1 MTEHHGLTR
10 APILEV
16 DRGSVFG
23 RESVHCATSPLVSES
38 SVSPEQGAGQR
49 LTSAFAQ
56 KIVVSRGEPHLARV
70 EIDTATVDE
79 LRSDRRQ
86 ICLKNPLCLDRSDS
100 WHHWPALVQIRER
113 HVLNS
118 SASVD

>member
-1 MTEHHGLTR
+1 LRH
-10 APILEV
+10 
-16 DRGSVFG
+16 
-23 RESVHCATSPLVSES
+23 SPLVSES
-38 SVSPEQGAGQR
+38 SVSPEHGAGQR
-49 LTSAFAQ
+49 LALAFSQ
-56 KIVVSRGEPHLARV
+56 EIVVCRGEPHLARV

-86 ICLKNPLCLDRSDS
+86 ICLKDPLCLDRSDS